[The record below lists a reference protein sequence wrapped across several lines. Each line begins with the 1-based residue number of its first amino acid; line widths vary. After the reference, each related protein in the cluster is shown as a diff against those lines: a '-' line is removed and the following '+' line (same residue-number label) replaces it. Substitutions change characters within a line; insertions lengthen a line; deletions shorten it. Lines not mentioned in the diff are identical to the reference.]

1 MEKGL
6 RLAIIIKGCL
16 SIHRRCCILQLF
28 FDGHF
33 SIFYHHI
40 QVWQNSKIQ
49 NKKDLTIG
57 YFQVKYNLN
66 VPFAIIGGSQA
77 YDLLR
82 RGSVQGKRIGEI
94 QTPFGP
100 SQPIYHIQDTS
111 GEMLFLS
118 RHGEK
123 GYSLTAPFV
132 NYRANIYALK
142 ELGVKQI
149 ISWSG
154 PGAMNTSYQIGEYVI
169 IDDVVDETHGREST
183 FYKNQ
188 GIGFIRQSPV
198 FCTTLRECIKNSLK
212 NLEINFSGKGTYVCT
227 QGPRLETPAEIR
239 KYKFYGGDLVGM
251 TLVPEVFLAKE
262 LELCYAAICYVTNYA
277 EGVVDRPFK
286 AGELFEGLS
295 SDADRKAVENAV
307 FRFPIIIKEIAQNI
321 GQQSTLCQCQSLMER
336 YKKRGNI
343 GPDWRDWVTNY

>member
-1 MEKGL
+1 M
-6 RLAIIIKGCL
+6 
-16 SIHRRCCILQLF
+16 
-28 FDGHF
+28 
-33 SIFYHHI
+33 
-40 QVWQNSKIQ
+40 
-49 NKKDLTIG
+49 
-57 YFQVKYNLN
+57 KYDFH
-66 VPFAIIGGSQA
+66 VPIAIIGGSQA
-77 YDLLR
+77 YDLLQS
-82 RGSVQGKRIGEI
+82 GCIQGKRIGEI

-100 SQPIYHIQDTS
+100 SQSIYHIQDIS

-183 FYKNQ
+183 FYKNR

-198 FCTTLRECIKNSLK
+198 FCATLRECIKNSLK
-212 NLEINFSGKGTYVCT
+212 NLKINFSDKGTYVCT

-239 KYKFYGGDLVGM
+239 KYKSYGGDLVGM
-251 TLVPEVFLAKE
+251 TLVPEVFLARE

-307 FRFPIIIKEIAQNI
+307 SRFPIVIKEIAKNI
-321 GQQSTLCQCQSLMER
+321 VQQRALCQCQSLMER
-336 YKKRGNI
+336 YKRRGY
-343 GPDWRDWVTNY
+343 RARLA